1 MSTSTAST
9 AKITRGMLKIGSRFT
24 GGSDGTAGSYAGSRF
39 SARQVGQK
47 EKGGLSPSMS
57 IVAGVLHLDGWSH
70 PIASRGSQQKP
81 VRQDLH
87 RLSHMDKRALTSR
100 AHPANRAL
108 VLTLI
113 AVPRL
118 QTSADIAPAP
128 HVMPRQGAVCLSLRG
143 TSATPPGRGRQVLG
157 NNEASHDAGTVGY
170 SRYACRD
177 FILTADFVNEIRV
190 RLAGTVSVRCS
201 SREIKGEAF
210 EDRRAANRCANLSPP
225 SSTKM
230 LALLQA
236 FLVALN
242 RAPK

>member
-57 IVAGVLHLDGWSH
+57 IVAGVLDLDGWSH

-87 RLSHMDKRALTSR
+87 RLSHMDKRTLTSR

-113 AVPRL
+113 AVPPPPNIGRHSPC
-118 QTSADIAPAP
+118 TTRDATT
-128 HVMPRQGAVCLSLRG
+128 RG
-143 TSATPPGRGRQVLG
+143 CTSATPPGRGGQVLG
-157 NNEASHDAGTVGY
+157 NNEASQLFDYCTRKRG
-170 SRYACRD
+170 R
-177 FILTADFVNEIRV
+177 
-190 RLAGTVSVRCS
+190 
-201 SREIKGEAF
+201 
-210 EDRRAANRCANLSPP
+210 RRAPARTDIDPADIRGILAAT
-225 SSTKM
+225 SS
-230 LALLQA
+230 
-236 FLVALN
+236 
-242 RAPK
+242 

>member
-57 IVAGVLHLDGWSH
+57 IVAGVLDLDGWSH

-87 RLSHMDKRALTSR
+87 RLSHMDKRTLTSR

-113 AVPRL
+113 AVPPPPNIGRHSPC
-118 QTSADIAPAP
+118 TTRDATT
-128 HVMPRQGAVCLSLRG
+128 RG
-143 TSATPPGRGRQVLG
+143 CTSATPPGRGGQVLG
-157 NNEASHDAGTVGY
+157 IMKHHNCSTIVRGNVAG
-170 SRYACRD
+170 
-177 FILTADFVNEIRV
+177 
-190 RLAGTVSVRCS
+190 
-201 SREIKGEAF
+201 
-210 EDRRAANRCANLSPP
+210 AAPP
-225 SSTKM
+225 
-230 LALLQA
+230 
-236 FLVALN
+236 
-242 RAPK
+242 RAPISTQRIFAVSLPRLHPDG